1 MTRRT
6 PITTITSTAATS
18 IVWFRQDLRLA
29 DNPAL
34 TAAAQVGSVLPV
46 YILDDINSAEWAMG
60 GASRWWLHHSL
71 SALNESLGGRLVVLR
86 GDPLLLL
93 PELAKKTNAQ
103 AVFWNR
109 CYEPWRIARD
119 TRIKERLHADS
130 ITVHSHNG

>member
-93 PELAKKTNAQ
+93 PELAQK
-103 AVFWNR
+103 
-109 CYEPWRIARD
+109 
-119 TRIKERLHADS
+119 
-130 ITVHSHNG
+130 